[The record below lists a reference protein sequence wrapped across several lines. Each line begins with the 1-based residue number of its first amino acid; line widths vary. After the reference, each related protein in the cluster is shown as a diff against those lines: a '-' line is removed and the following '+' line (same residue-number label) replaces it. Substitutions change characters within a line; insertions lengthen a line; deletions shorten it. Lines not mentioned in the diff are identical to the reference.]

1 MVEDTKVKDVYS
13 KGFEALNENEPV
25 SKTLPILENSE
36 PPVVIVEN
44 DDGEI
49 SGVLTRRRIRRSK
62 LDPTSTKIK
71 KLKQPA
77 PYLRIHDSVSET
89 ARLMLENQVLQL
101 PVYAGEKL
109 VGVISYEDVIDA
121 AAGSEWG
128 EKEVQSVMT
137 SDPFTVS
144 PEETISQ
151 VLSLFR
157 MQGFSHAPVVER
169 GDLQGIVSIQDI
181 MDIVY
186 HAEDRSTRG
195 DRAGNKEPL
204 SNMEIRTVMS
214 APVYAARPDETLQEA
229 AQKMRDHDISSLVVI
244 EDERV
249 TGIVT
254 KKDFLEPISQA
265 GQKRPPMQIQFS
277 VKPGIRMT
285 EEEKAIMRKEFDSFA
300 RRYQEALGLGNLFVY
315 MKKYGAVSKGDQL
328 IHCRL
333 QFRTSRGPY
342 YGTAEGWSPEE
353 AFRLAL
359 TRLERQIIQSKETE
373 LSEEHSRRQ
382 IEEYLE
388 SEL

>member
-1 MVEDTKVKDVYS
+1 MVEAKVKDVYS
-13 KGFEALNENEPV
+13 KGFESMNENEPI
-25 SKTLPILENSE
+25 SKALPILENSE

-77 PYLRIHDSVSET
+77 PYLRIHDSVSEA

-101 PVYAGEKL
+101 PVYAGERI

-128 EKEVQSVMT
+128 QREVQTVMT
-137 SDPFTVS
+137 ADPFTVS
-144 PEETISQ
+144 PDETISQ

-169 GDLQGIVSIQDI
+169 GNLEGVVSIQDI

-186 HAEDRSTRG
+186 HADDRSTRG
-195 DRAGNKEPL
+195 DRAGDKQPL
-204 SNMEIRTVMS
+204 RNMEIRSVMS
-214 APVYAARPDETLQEA
+214 VPVYAARPDEPLQEA

-244 EDERV
+244 EDEKV
-249 TGIVT
+249 TGMVT

-265 GQKRPPMQIQFS
+265 GEKRPPMQIQFS

-285 EEEKAIMRKEFDSFA
+285 EEEQAAMRNQFDSFV

-315 MKKYGAVSKGDQL
+315 MKKYGAISKGDQL

-353 AFRLAL
+353 AFSLAL
-359 TRLERQIIQSKETE
+359 NRLERQVIQSKETE

-388 SEL
+388 TEL